1 MATLKDVARESGLT
15 VGTVSRVLNNR
26 GYISDKAREKVEQ
39 AMKRL
44 NYQPNEVARSL
55 SKSSSNTIGLIVPHI
70 RHPYFIEMI
79 SHLEYQAYQKGYR
92 ILLCNSRN
100 MQEKER
106 EYIDIC
112 TGNKVA
118 GIILCSGTVPVE
130 VFDKIGITVVTIE
143 RFLDNGTAAVE
154 CDNRQGVCE
163 REHVHFE
170 EILTE
175 EIQYDSMMYEDM
187 LEEALRKYPETD
199 GLFVNSDVIAAQ
211 TLQACGRLHIPV
223 PERLKI
229 IGFDDVFLS
238 TLTTPQLTTIHQPA
252 KEMAEIAVNLLHD
265 SVSGKVVPKR
275 TVLPVRLVERGTT

>member
-100 MQEKER
+100 IQEKER
-106 EYIDIC
+106 EYIEIC
-112 TGNKVA
+112 TGNKEA
-118 GIILCSGTVPVE
+118 G
-130 VFDKIGITVVTIE
+130 KNKTIA
-143 RFLDNGTAAVE
+143 NMP
-154 CDNRQGVCE
+154 
-163 REHVHFE
+163 
-170 EILTE
+170 I
-175 EIQYDSMMYEDM
+175 
-187 LEEALRKYPETD
+187 
-199 GLFVNSDVIAAQ
+199 
-211 TLQACGRLHIPV
+211 
-223 PERLKI
+223 
-229 IGFDDVFLS
+229 
-238 TLTTPQLTTIHQPA
+238 
-252 KEMAEIAVNLLHD
+252 
-265 SVSGKVVPKR
+265 
-275 TVLPVRLVERGTT
+275 